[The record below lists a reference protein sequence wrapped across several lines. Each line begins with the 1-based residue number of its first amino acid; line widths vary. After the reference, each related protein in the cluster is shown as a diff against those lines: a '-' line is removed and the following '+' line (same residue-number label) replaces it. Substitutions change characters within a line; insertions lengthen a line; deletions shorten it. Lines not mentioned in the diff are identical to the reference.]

1 MSCEAKS
8 LSSDARRKAGV
19 PELRYLE
26 IQGIDYIE
34 TLDHEAP
41 NQKQPPAP
49 EAPPPEL
56 RRRILLV
63 HCFQPLDPDGKVD
76 VHIEGEP
83 ESAPPRVQ
91 WVLPALRFQP
101 PGPDHELWIVTGEDG
116 SSRPIHEH
124 ELAFLAGLGQ
134 SDTLLIVHV
143 APQLAPFEDRGTYRL
158 SLSLGDGHTI
168 DPRLA
173 SATFSLDAE
182 GPTDIDCAPIHAIA
196 RARRASPPIDY
207 LAKDYASFRT
217 LMLDRMSV
225 VMPEWAE
232 RSPADIGVTLV
243 ELLAHVGDQ
252 LSYYQDSVATEAYLG
267 TARRRTSV
275 RRHARLLDYALHEG
289 NNARVWI
296 SLEVN
301 QDYEETS
308 HPESAKIVLAGTQ
321 LITRL
326 ENEHH
331 TGLQEDALSD
341 ALQQGALFFE
351 TLQDIRPRRAHNC
364 ISVYDWGGGMTS
376 LARGATSAT
385 LCTCQQIE
393 LKAGDVLL
401 FEEIDDS
408 STGALADLT
417 RRHAVSLIDAPRAVV
432 DELARDPESDAP
444 KILLEVTWHVDDA
457 LPFAMPIRHQSGA
470 QAAIAR
476 GNVVL
481 ADHGRTIVQE
491 PLVPE
496 RAPVEE
502 RYRPHLR
509 SSHVTHREPYADAQL
524 SPAAAHLVQDPRR
537 ALPAIAMLELPD
549 QSEDGCEDDGVPWHP
564 RRDLLASGPF
574 DRHLAI
580 EMERDGR
587 ASVRFGDNVNGRRPA
602 VASRWRATYRVGSGS
617 AGNIGADAV
626 AHVLVP
632 QDSSARSS
640 LMRFGIDV
648 VRNPLPAVGGT
659 DPERDEQARLYAPY
673 SFRQGERAVTADD
686 YAEITERHPEVQ
698 KAIARIRWTGSWD
711 TVFVTV
717 DRRGGLP
724 LDTTFESELRSYL
737 EPFRMAGQDLEFSPP
752 QFVPLDVALTIHVA
766 PNYLRSEVKAALQEV
781 LGSGESASGKRGFF
795 HPDNFTFGDPVY
807 LSRIV
812 ATAMKVPGVVWVD
825 IDDRDGKPNRFRR
838 FGQDSRGE
846 LGKGVV
852 VVAPFEIIRVDDDP
866 TAPHHGRIQLFL
878 EGGL

>member
-1 MSCEAKS
+1 MSCEANS
-8 LSSDARRKAGV
+8 LASDARRKTADINQSV
-19 PELRYLE
+19 TPD

-41 NQKQPPAP
+41 TQD
-49 EAPPPEL
+49 L

-63 HCFQPLDPDGKVD
+63 HCFAELVQEDHVN
-76 VHIEGEP
+76 VQIEGGL

-91 WVLPALRFQP
+91 WALPAPRFATPEDQRELR
-101 PGPDHELWIVTGEDG
+101 IVTGEDG
-116 SSRPIHEH
+116 RSRPIRAE
-124 ELAFLAGLGQ
+124 ELSFFAARSQ
-134 SDTLLIVHV
+134 SRKLLIVHI
-143 APQLAPFEDRGTYRL
+143 APQHAPGEDSASYRL
-158 SLSLGDGHTI
+158 TLSLGNDTGKAM
-168 DPRLA
+168 DRRLA

-182 GPTDIDCAPIHAIA
+182 GPTDVDCAPL
-196 RARRASPPIDY
+196 RAAERAQTPSPPIDY
-207 LAKDYASFRT
+207 LAKDYGSFRT
-217 LMLDRMSV
+217 LMLDRMAV
-225 VMPEWAE
+225 VMPAWTE

-267 TARRRTSV
+267 TARHRTSV
-275 RRHARLLDYALHEG
+275 RRHARLLDYPLHEG

-301 QDYEETS
+301 QDYESSLHPDAAKVVPAGTRLVTRLAHEPNTGL
-308 HPESAKIVLAGTQ
+308 PESA
-321 LITRL
+321 
-326 ENEHH
+326 
-331 TGLQEDALSD
+331 LSE
-341 ALQQGALFFE
+341 ALQQQALFFE
-351 TLQDIRPRRAHNC
+351 TLHDIRPRPARNT
-364 ISVYDWGGGMTS
+364 ISVYDWGGGATC
-376 LARGATSAT
+376 LPRGATGAT
-385 LCTCQQIE
+385 LCSGQD
-393 LKAGDVLL
+393 LGLRAGDVLIL
-401 FEEIDDS
+401 EEIDDA

-417 RRHAVSLIDAPRAVV
+417 RRHAVRLIEDPKQVV
-432 DELARDPESDAP
+432 DQLAEASEGATHPAHL
-444 KILLEVTWHVDDA
+444 IEVAWHPDDA
-457 LPFAMPIRHQSGA
+457 LPFAMPMRHPSGA
-470 QAAIAR
+470 RATIVR

-481 ADHGRTIVQE
+481 ADHGRTIGEE

-496 RAPVEE
+496 QASAGEP
-502 RYRPHLR
+502 YRPHLR
-509 SSHVTHREPYADAQL
+509 SLRLTHREPYAPEQL
-524 SPAAAHLVQDPRR
+524 ASAAVHLVQDPRR
-537 ALPAIAMLELPD
+537 ALPVASMIELAE
-549 QSEDGCEDDGVPWHP
+549 QSEAGCDDEVASWRP

-602 VASRWRATYRVGSGS
+602 VGSRWRATYRVGNGS
-617 AGNIGADAV
+617 AGNIGADAI

-632 QDSSARSS
+632 HDTGGRST
-640 LMRFGIDV
+640 LMLFGIEV
-648 VRNPLPAVGGT
+648 VRNPLPAVGGV

-698 KAIARIRWTGSWD
+698 KAIAKIRWTGSWD

-724 LDTTFESELRSYL
+724 LDTAFESELRSYL

-752 QFVPLDVALTIHVA
+752 HFVPLDIALTIHVA
-766 PNYLRSEVKAALQEV
+766 PSYLRSEVRAALLEV
-781 LGSGESASGKRGFF
+781 LGSGETGSGRRGLF

-825 IDDRDGKPNRFRR
+825 VDDNDGKPNRFRR

-846 LGKGVV
+846 LGRGVI
-852 VVAPFEIIRVDDDP
+852 VVAPLEIVRVDNDP
-866 TAPHHGRIQLFL
+866 TAPHHGRIQLFM